1 MKNFLLIFAL
11 IACSMNVMAEDWYFN
26 NAPAA
31 IKVRN
36 AASLDGQQ
44 IGVLQVN
51 ERVIVYSITGDW
63 AVVKWQGH
71 IGYVAQK
78 YLTLVTSVPIQPSVR
93 VPATAPAPT
102 LVPAPAPVPVSTQGK
117 LTLSS
122 EPSGATVY
130 VDGKKRGITPIE
142 MRLNDDEH
150 SIRLELE
157 NYVTYQR
164 TIVLD
169 PGEKRDIVVPLEF
182 VQPEPE
188 IPIIPDSTD
197 VKIISNI
204 PTLRKVD
211 RHINDTAET
220 STYHLSCGRHYIEL
234 KAEGYLSKSQ
244 YFYVNKQSDIC
255 AYSFK
260 MKPRP
265 KKQFFFMI
273 DYNWGDIRNTSSLGF
288 RVGQTQL
295 VGWYA
300 TMNVS
305 LVGSHYGYDKETRPL
320 TIDKASRNK
329 IAVMGGINLWL
340 GCPLYF
346 YTGIGYGYQ
355 GVSYRNNAGIWHRGL
370 AKDNIGHGVAWECGL
385 QGNIK
390 GFTPRLGYALI
401 GGDFLM
407 NEVSVGI
414 GYTFKSK

>member
-1 MKNFLLIFAL
+1 MSIVVN
-11 IACSMNVMAEDWYFN
+11 AESLYLCT
-26 NAPAA
+26 APAA
-31 IKVRN
+31 IKIRKT
-36 AASLDGQQ
+36 ASTDGQQ
-44 IGVLQVN
+44 IGILQPN
-51 ERVIVYSITGDW
+51 ATIVVYTITGDW
-63 AVVKWQGH
+63 ALVKYQNG

-78 YLTLVTSVPIQPSVR
+78 YLTQISTQNSTVASTAPPVHTSITAPPSK
-93 VPATAPAPT
+93 PAPTPTPVSAPAPT
-102 LVPAPAPVPVSTQGK
+102 SLMGK

-150 SIRLELE
+150 TIRLELE

-182 VQPEPE
+182 IQPEPE
-188 IPIIPDSTD
+188 VPVIPDSMD
-197 VKIISNI
+197 VKIVSNI
-204 PTLRKVD
+204 PTLRKLD
-211 RHINDTAET
+211 RLVSDTAET
-220 STYHLSCGRHYIEL
+220 GTYHLPCGRHYIEL
-234 KAEGYLSKSQ
+234 KADGYLSKSQ
-244 YFYVNKQSDIC
+244 YFYVNKQSDTC

-265 KKQFFFMI
+265 KRQFFFMI
-273 DYNWGDIRNTSSLGF
+273 DYNWGDIRNTSSLGL
-288 RVGQTQL
+288 RIGQTQL

-300 TMNVS
+300 TMSVS
-305 LVGSHYGYDKETRPL
+305 IVGSHYGYDKETLPL

-329 IAVMGGINLWL
+329 IAVMGGINIWL

-390 GFTPRLGYALI
+390 GFTPRLGYALV
-401 GGDFLM
+401 GGQGIMSEISF
-407 NEVSVGI
+407 GI
-414 GYTFKSK
+414 GCTFKSK